1 MDTRVLLNSRGGE
14 AKNAYPA
21 SAPARERSVTPGLHD
36 ARDGWRVGAPRRV
49 APGGQRPMLRPSAVP
64 ADLAVGDA
72 HSPFEQ
78 EASRTAGQVMREP
91 RVAAPPATAALGA
104 PTGASDQR
112 APGIVHEVL
121 RSPGKPLDSGVRAFF
136 EPRFDHDL
144 SQVRV
149 HTDNRAAE
157 SADAV
162 GARAYTVGSHV
173 VFGASEYSPSTGNGR
188 NLIGHELGHVTQ
200 QQGDGAGKSNAAA
213 RPALMREPKPD
224 EKKKGS
230 ADQATDRVPTATS
243 PSDGATKA
251 LDAAKKMAGQDDP
264 AIWFDSWGNDLRDN
278 NLNGSI
284 DEGAEQGISDGA
296 HYGPTFNARVCKSPS
311 DKTDVCPA
319 SDQSPI
325 KVQYKV
331 CIDVPIESYKAAKAN
346 VSSSRWIPT
355 FFSEM
360 KTKPNWTV
368 WKKPAAPSAFLD
380 GDIVAADN
388 AQHGHAGIVDTGL
401 VDWVINLPGPT
412 ASRKF
417 GLFKPSGKN
426 DMVSVPRV
434 LFESFLSIDWVARL
448 NK

>member
-14 AKNAYPA
+14 AANAYPA
-21 SAPARERSVTPGLHD
+21 AAPARERSVTPGPRH
-36 ARDGWRVGAPRRV
+36 ARQGW
-49 APGGQRPMLRPSAVP
+49 RPMLRPSAVP

-78 EASRTAGQVMREP
+78 EASRTASQVMREP
-91 RVAAPPATAALGA
+91 GVATSAASAGFGA
-104 PTGASDQR
+104 PARASAQR

-121 RSPGKPLDSGVRAFF
+121 RSPGKPLDTGARAFF
-136 EPRFDHDL
+136 EPRFGHDL

-149 HTDNRAAE
+149 HTDSRAAE

-173 VFGASEYSPSTGNGR
+173 VFGASEYSPSTGNGKK
-188 NLIGHELGHVTQ
+188 LIAHELGHVMQ
-200 QQGDGAGKSNAAA
+200 QQGDAAGKAHAAV
-213 RPALMREPKPD
+213 RPALMRDPKPD
-224 EKKKGS
+224 KKKGS
-230 ADQATDRVPTATS
+230 ADQATERVPTATS

-251 LDAAKKMAGQDDP
+251 LEAAKKMAGQDDP

-278 NLNGSI
+278 NLNGSV
-284 DEGAEQGISDGA
+284 DDKAEQGISDGA
-296 HYGPTFNARVCKSPS
+296 HYGKTFDAKVCKSPS
-311 DKTDVCPA
+311 DQTDVCPA

-331 CIDVPIESYKAAKAN
+331 CIDVPIESYQAAKAN

-360 KTKPNWTV
+360 KAKPNWTV
-368 WKKPAAPSAFLD
+368 WKTPAAPSALLD

-401 VDWVINLPGPT
+401 IDWVINLPGPT

-426 DMVSVPRV
+426 DMVSVPRI